1 MAPAAPSQRGC
12 SRWSGQDPACPAPSP
27 PPKWLFGPVHIA
39 LSISEPGRANVLKV
53 WFRQREARGF
63 PGMEAAAWRPGRRMC
78 GGLRITP
85 ALERAR
91 WVLCLIG
98 KQMPST
104 LDAHPPP
111 PSLSSPTMGSPGA
124 SSLTASSGRSPVTTP
139 GRGRGTDPTSHPLPS
154 GGPHAARSTSRRRFP
169 ALCENVQIVA
179 PSLTLK
185 NVPLFTML
193 FPLITVGLQEIFL
206 ENYFRLAGITVRSQG
221 WKTHL
226 NLFSFYPKKSLSP
239 EGSDEFG

>member
-1 MAPAAPSQRGC
+1 MERAGPCLPGAFASTKVAFRAR
-12 SRWSGQDPACPAPSP
+12 SHCPVNLGA
-27 PPKWLFGPVHIA
+27 
-39 LSISEPGRANVLKV
+39 
-53 WFRQREARGF
+53 
-63 PGMEAAAWRPGRRMC
+63 RPG
-78 GGLRITP
+78 
-85 ALERAR
+85 ERAEGLVQTKR
-91 WVLCLIG
+91 GTGLSRHGGSSVEAGQKDVWWSLHYPRFGEGLLG
-98 KQMPST
+98 PKQMPNT

-111 PSLSSPTMGSPGA
+111 PSLSSPTMGSLGA
-124 SSLTASSGRSPVTTP
+124 SSLTAGSGRSPVTTP